1 MKKIILL
8 ASLTL
13 IFTSC
18 SRSSDNTNEII
29 VDPVVEAPNLP
40 TKISGSWGVKTIKYN
55 GNKLSEIIS
64 SNSKTVFEYSGSLIT
79 KTISYDNSGVQTGT
93 VDFVYSNGKLT
104 NVSSNATNNKKTF
117 VYSYPDANTVVK
129 TKVRNYTA
137 AGEPMT
143 DKEDVTYTL
152 KNGNIVSEEMV
163 YYHNNKLYGNISA
176 TYTYDDKNNVYKNI
190 LGFDKIKV
198 YLFADLKDYVG
209 SGSNN
214 NLLNIKMFI
223 VIVIHPVIIL
233 HRLFLSNMA
242 PITNN
247 RGILLQIFL
256 NTLNNNIGH
265 YIGTLS
271 QNSQFVLM
279 L

>member
-13 IFTSC
+13 IFASC

-29 VDPVVEAPNLP
+29 VDPVVETPILP

-55 GNKLSEIIS
+55 GNKLSEMMGS
-64 SNSKTVFEYSGSLIT
+64 DSKTVFEYSGDIIT
-79 KTISYDNSGVQTGT
+79 KIKSYNTKGIEIET

-104 NVSSNATNNKKTF
+104 NVSYNATNNKKTF

-129 TKVRNYTA
+129 TKVRNYTF
-137 AGEPMT
+137 AGESMT

-176 TYTYDDKNNVYKNI
+176 TYTYDDKNNVYKNV

-214 NLLNIKMFI
+214 NLLTKSLTNITVAGETSKYKDVYSNSYSSSDYPI
-223 VIVIHPVIIL
+223 QII
-233 HRLFLSNMA
+233 SKQYDANNQQQGNT
-242 PITNN
+242 ITDFFEYNK
-247 RGILLQIFL
+247 
-256 NTLNNNIGH
+256 
-265 YIGTLS
+265 
-271 QNSQFVLM
+271 
-279 L
+279 